1 MNANDQSDR
10 IRIRALEEEIA
21 RLRAE
26 VDASKVD
33 PRIASR
39 EYWVDDHGIV
49 RAVPK
54 ILRRLKF
61 KCPGHAALRA
71 FVFRRDGFRCKS
83 CGVEGSDVPENPDE
97 YTGRDTIGVVGP
109 KHCLVMDHIESGGS
123 PRNHHPDNLQ
133 TFCDQCNAR
142 KGSFSSEEFKDREAQ
157 RVVREARIDARV
169 AKYRASLEAS
179 HGRC

>member
-1 MNANDQSDR
+1 MTSPYDQCD
-10 IRIRALEEEIA
+10 RIRALEEEVA

-26 VDASKVD
+26 VAAPKVD
-33 PRIASR
+33 PRIAPK
-39 EYWVDDHGIV
+39 EYWVDDHGTV
-49 RAVPK
+49 RPVPK
-54 ILRRLKF
+54 ARGRLRFRES
-61 KCPGHAALRA
+61 GHAALRA
-71 FVFRRDGFRCKS
+71 FVFRRDGFRCQS

-133 TFCDQCNAR
+133 TLCDSCNSR
-142 KGSFSSEEFKDREAQ
+142 KGSMPNARFAERQARRVIREAKAAAWL
-157 RVVREARIDARV
+157 VE
-169 AKYRASLEAS
+169 YTASTEAS